1 MTSPSYS
8 NNFTFCMGG
17 RERLLWVSGGGGWID
32 GVLSIKISRQRR
44 NLVIGNG
51 TAKGVFHFNHN
62 RFPFLLRKQGL
73 SIHVICRMT
82 DETVGIGDLLPWSG
96 LEKHGIRGK
105 GKSSKRA
112 RFFSSPGYLLGAH
125 ENGSCREKEEECHPL
140 HGVLPY
146 PSVVM

>member
-8 NNFTFCMGG
+8 NNLSFILERGS
-17 RERLLWVSGGGGWID
+17 RLLWVSGGGGWSD
-32 GVLSIKISRQRR
+32 GVLSIKVSRQRR

-51 TAKGVFHFNHN
+51 AAKGVFHFNHN
-62 RFPFLLRKQGL
+62 RFPFLLRKQWL
-73 SIHVICRMT
+73 SIHVIRRMT
-82 DETVGIGDLLPWSG
+82 DETIGIGDLLPWSG

-112 RFFSSPGYLLGAH
+112 RFFPRPGYMFGAH
-125 ENGSCREKEEECHPL
+125 ENGSCREKEEECHPF
-140 HGVLPY
+140 HGMLPY